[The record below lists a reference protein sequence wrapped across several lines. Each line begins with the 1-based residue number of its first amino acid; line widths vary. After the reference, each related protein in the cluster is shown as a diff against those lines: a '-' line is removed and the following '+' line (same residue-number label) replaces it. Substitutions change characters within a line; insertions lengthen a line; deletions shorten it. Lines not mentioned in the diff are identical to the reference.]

1 VWSRAESRAESR
13 EVHGR
18 IRRQV
23 KSPVGLGRPRL
34 FVQLLL
40 RLLLELGLLLELS
53 LGVLQRFGL
62 RRKIRLDLLVFGGD
76 VRQLFSFGVKLRLD
90 ARVGRRLLGD
100 ILVVFGLEVRLLLR
114 QGGNLS
120 LQGRDRLSL
129 FSGNTLLGLQLT
141 LKLLDRRL
149 TLLDRCVFFSNRT
162 LLDLQRSSRTP

>member
-1 VWSRAESRAESR
+1 M
-13 EVHGR
+13 
-18 IRRQV
+18 
-23 KSPVGLGRPRL
+23 
-34 FVQLLL
+34 
-40 RLLLELGLLLELS
+40 ELGLLLELS

-149 TLLDRCVFFSNRT
+149 TLLDRSVFFSNRT
-162 LLDLQRSSRTP
+162 L